1 MNGRV
6 AGLIGGAI
14 GVVATGAAIGTAVVR
29 SKRRDIA
36 DMYADEPL
44 GLLPPSRTSTV
55 AADDGVP
62 LSVEE
67 VDPDDGGTPEIT
79 VVLVHGFAVNRKSWH
94 FQRRMFAEQTDP
106 RVRQVLY
113 DQRSHGKSARAS
125 EATST
130 IDQLGRDLAAVLRA
144 MVPKGPIVLVGHSMG
159 AMTVIALAEQEP
171 DLFADRIRGVALIGT
186 SAGEIGASGLP
197 RPLLSRYNP
206 LTRGVGTLAD
216 WQPGLVELVRAAGG
230 QLTRRA
236 VRLIAFGSRGVSPRL
251 VDFMME
257 MLDVTPVRVLAD
269 FIDTLGSHN
278 RYKALAG
285 LQHCYVLVLSGD
297 RDRMTPFSHAER
309 IAEELPDAKLVRLRG
324 AGHMVILEQ
333 PDQVNA
339 HLIDL
344 VRQCASGRGAGRRW
358 WRRRA

>member
-1 MNGRV
+1 
-6 AGLIGGAI
+6 
-14 GVVATGAAIGTAVVR
+14 
-29 SKRRDIA
+29 
-36 DMYADEPL
+36 MYADEPF
-44 GLLPPSRTSTV
+44 GLLPPTRTSTV
-55 AADDGVP
+55 AADDGIP

-67 VDPDDGGTPEIT
+67 VDPDDGGTPDAT
-79 VVLVHGFAVNRKSWH
+79 VVLVHGFAVNRLSWH

-113 DQRSHGKSARAS
+113 DQRSHGRSGRAS
-125 EATST
+125 QESST
-130 IDQLGRDLAAVLRA
+130 IEQLGRDLAAVLRA
-144 MVPKGPIVLVGHSMG
+144 VVPKGPIILVGHSMG
-159 AMTVIALAEQEP
+159 AMTIIALAEQDP

-186 SAGEIGASGLP
+186 SAGEIGARGLP
-197 RPLLSRYNP
+197 RPLLWRHNP
-206 LTRGVGTLAD
+206 LTRSVGQLAD

-236 VRLIAFGSRGVSPRL
+236 VRLVAFGSRGISPRL
-251 VDFMME
+251 VDFMMD

-309 IAEELPDAKLVRLRG
+309 IASELPDAKLVRLRG
-324 AGHMVILEQ
+324 AGHMVVLEQ
-333 PDQVNA
+333 PDEVNE
-339 HLIDL
+339 HLVDL
-344 VRQCASGRGAGRRW
+344 VRQCVRGRGAGRRW
-358 WRRRA
+358 WRRNA

>member
-1 MNGRV
+1 MNGKV
-6 AGLIGGAI
+6 AGVIGGVL
-14 GVVATGAAIGTAVVR
+14 GVVATGAAVGAAVR
-29 SKRRDIA
+29 SKRRDIE
-36 DMYADEPL
+36 DMYADEPFGKL
-44 GLLPPSRTSTV
+44 DPDRTSTV

-62 LSVEE
+62 LYVEE
-67 VDPDDGGTPEIT
+67 IDPEDGGTPELT
-79 VVLVHGFAVNRKSWH
+79 VVLVHGFALSRLCWH

-113 DQRSHGKSARAS
+113 DQRSHGKSGRAS

-130 IDQLGRDLAAVLRA
+130 IEQSAKDLAAVLRA
-144 MVPKGPIVLVGHSMG
+144 VVPKGPMVLVGHSMG
-159 AMTVIALAEQEP
+159 AMTIIALAEQDP
-171 DLFADRIRGVALIGT
+171 GLFADRVRGVALIGT
-186 SAGEIGASGLP
+186 SAGEIGARGLP

-206 LTRGVGTLAD
+206 LTRSVGQLAE

-236 VRLIAFGSRGVSPRL
+236 VRLLAFGSRGVSPRL

-269 FIDTLGSHN
+269 FIETLGSHN
-278 RYKALAG
+278 RYSALVG

-309 IAEELPDAKLVRLRG
+309 IAAELPDSKLIRVRS
-324 AGHMVILEQ
+324 AGHMVIMEQ
-333 PDQVNA
+333 PDQVNL
-339 HLIDL
+339 HLLEL

>member
-1 MNGRV
+1 M
-6 AGLIGGAI
+6 AGLVGGVI
-14 GVVATGAAIGTAVVR
+14 GVVATGAAVGAAVR
-29 SKRRDIA
+29 SKRRDIE
-36 DMYADEPL
+36 DMYVDEPF
-44 GLLPPSRTSTV
+44 GLLPPTRTSTV
-55 AADDGVP
+55 AADDGIP

-67 VDPDDGGTPEIT
+67 VDPDDGGTPEAT
-79 VVLVHGFAVNRKSWH
+79 VVLVHGFAVNRLSWH

-106 RVRQVLY
+106 RVRLVLY
-113 DQRSHGKSARAS
+113 DQRSHGRSGRATEES
-125 EATST
+125 ST

-144 MVPKGPIVLVGHSMG
+144 VVPKGPIVLVGHSMG
-159 AMTVIALAEQEP
+159 AMTIIALAEQDP
-171 DLFADRIRGVALIGT
+171 DLFADRVRGVALIGT
-186 SAGEIGASGLP
+186 SAGEIGSSGLP
-197 RPLLSRYNP
+197 RPILWRYNP
-206 LTRGVGTLAD
+206 LTRGVGQLAG

-236 VRLIAFGSRGVSPRL
+236 VRLLAFGSRSVSPRL
-251 VDFMME
+251 VDFMMD

-309 IAEELPDAKLVRLRG
+309 IATELPDAKLVRLRG
-324 AGHMVILEQ
+324 AGHMVVLEQ
-333 PDQVNA
+333 PDQVNT
-339 HLIDL
+339 HLVDL
-344 VRQCASGRGAGRRW
+344 VRQCVSGRGAGRRW

>member
-6 AGLIGGAI
+6 AGLIGGVL
-14 GVVATGAAIGTAVVR
+14 GVVATGAAIGAAVR
-29 SKRRDIA
+29 SRRRDIE
-36 DMYADEPL
+36 DLYADEPF
-44 GLLPPSRTSTV
+44 GLLKPTRTCTV

-67 VDPDDGGTPEIT
+67 IDPDDGGTPEIT
-79 VVLVHGFAVNRKSWH
+79 VVLVHGFAVNRLCWH
-94 FQRRMFAEQTDP
+94 FQRRMFAEQTQP

-113 DQRSHGKSARAS
+113 DQRSHGRSGRAS
-125 EATST
+125 EESST
-130 IDQLGRDLAAVLRA
+130 IEQLGRDLDAVLRA
-144 MVPKGPIVLVGHSMG
+144 VVPKGPIVLVGHSMG
-159 AMTVIALAEQEP
+159 AMTIMALAEQKPE
-171 DLFADRIRGVALIGT
+171 LFADRVRGVALVGT
-186 SAGEIGASGLP
+186 SAGEIGSSGLP
-197 RPLLSRYNP
+197 RPILSRYNP
-206 LTRGVGTLAD
+206 LTRSVGTLAD

-236 VRLIAFGSRGVSPRL
+236 VRLLAFGSRSVSPRL
-251 VDFMME
+251 VDFLMD

-269 FIDTLGSHN
+269 FIETLGSHN
-278 RYKALAG
+278 RYAALAG

-309 IAEELPDAKLVRLRG
+309 MAAELPDAKLVRVRG
-324 AGHMVILEQ
+324 AGHMVIMEQ
-333 PDQVNA
+333 PDVVNIS
-339 HLIDL
+339 LMDL

>member
-6 AGLIGGAI
+6 AGLVGGAV
-14 GVVATGAAIGTAVVR
+14 GVVATGAAIGAAVIR

-44 GLLPPSRTSTV
+44 GQLPPDRTSTV

-62 LSVEE
+62 LSIEE
-67 VDPDDGGTPEIT
+67 VDPEDGGTPDVT
-79 VVLVHGFAVNRKSWH
+79 VVLVHGFALSRKSWH

-113 DQRSHGKSARAS
+113 DQRSHGKSGRATEVS
-125 EATST
+125 ST

-144 MVPKGPIVLVGHSMG
+144 MVPKGPVVLVGHSMG
-159 AMTVIALAEQEP
+159 AMTIIALAEQEP
-171 DLFADRIRGVALIGT
+171 DLFADRVRGVALIGT

-206 LTRGVGTLAD
+206 LTRSMGALAD
-216 WQPGLVELVRAAGG
+216 WQPGLVELVRASGG

-236 VRLIAFGSRGVSPRL
+236 VRLIAFGSRSVSPKL

-269 FIDTLGSHN
+269 FIETLGSHN
-278 RYKALAG
+278 RYKALEG
-285 LQHCYVLVLSGD
+285 LQHCFVLVLSGD
-297 RDRMTPFSHAER
+297 RDRMTPFSHADR
-309 IAEELPDAKLVRLRG
+309 IAAELPDAKLVRVRS
-324 AGHMVILEQ
+324 AGHMVLIEQ

-339 HLIDL
+339 ELVDL